1 MMYTQPDKP
10 FLRRHLSASAVAMSL
25 AAAALPLQTHGE
37 ALELHLQAPYDLENS
52 TFDLRYLEENANNP
66 YFKRRVAIPYD
77 EVEAEIAKQLHSIVD
92 RTIRVEIECFSIFC
106 PDTHIDITIGSR
118 FEFTKKDQPVI
129 GSMGAAAD
137 NRVGI
142 HLATQAKVGLDI
154 HAKSETGIWDS
165 SEAAVGIEALL
176 GAYGNAEV
184 GLWPILSAGN
194 IDGHIAQE
202 GGSVTIT
209 GLDDSLIDIGVKV
222 GVLLGGPAGGL
233 VGGLIAKFG
242 ADEAEDIIRAEIDKA
257 STDLI
262 NEANKL
268 LKAEILKTL
277 NPSIAQAVNL
287 QDALLNT
294 PIPPV
299 NMSMNQLMAASPVSF
314 DVRTRAGGGTTR
326 TVVTTR
332 FDPTPNG
339 GLVEGEIRFPKT
351 KCDYVAIGNNQWVTG
366 YMATSTSPVND
377 DLHDGKDCAEIIHD
391 EDFLR
396 QIYLGESPE
405 KVLKSGDPAN
415 ALASWVAGGP
425 LHLSGKAEDR
435 GDYYACSYQIDGL
448 PQAAIIELSSPEGS
462 NLAERLYD
470 RKFSNR
476 YLVYSF
482 GAVPG
487 VLDSRGN
494 PLPTPYLTLGG
505 AGPKDTD
512 ECPSAAKGKPV
523 PEVDTGLPD
532 LDPETCPQC
541 GGGLVNNPGGIV
553 SNPIVVGSPITTP
566 PILQIGQMRR

>member
-1 MMYTQPDKP
+1 
-10 FLRRHLSASAVAMSL
+10 
-25 AAAALPLQTHGE
+25 
-37 ALELHLQAPYDLENS
+37 
-52 TFDLRYLEENANNP
+52 
-66 YFKRRVAIPYD
+66 
-77 EVEAEIAKQLHSIVD
+77 VEAEIAKQLHSVVD
-92 RTIRVEIECFSIFC
+92 RTIPVTIECFSILC
-106 PDTHIDITIGSR
+106 PDTHIEVTLRSR

-202 GGSVTIT
+202 GGSVSIT

-287 QDALLNT
+287 QDALLNS

-314 DVRTRAGGGTTR
+314 DVRTHSGGGTTK

-351 KCDYVAIGNNQWVTG
+351 KCDFVEFNHPLLGKG
-366 YMATSTSPVND
+366 YFATSTSPVNAN
-377 DLHDGKDCAEIIHD
+377 LPGQDCAAIIHD
-391 EDFLR
+391 ADLLR

-405 KVLKSGDPAN
+405 NVLKSGDPAN

-425 LHLSGKAEDR
+425 LHLSGTVEDR

-462 NLAERLYD
+462 DLAQRLYD
-470 RKFSNR
+470 RKFSDR

-482 GAVPG
+482 GSVPG
-487 VLDSRGN
+487 VLDSRGK
-494 PLPTPYLTLGG
+494 PLPTPYLNLGG
-505 AGPKDTD
+505 AGPTNTR
-512 ECPSAAKGKPV
+512 ECPSASQGGGLQEV
-523 PEVDTGLPD
+523 PGLPGTP
-532 LDPETCPQC
+532 DPETCPQC
-541 GGGLVNNPGGIV
+541 GPVLGNIPGGNV
-553 SNPIVVGSPITTP
+553 SNPGVDPVLTP
-566 PILQIGQMRR
+566 PGAGLGLGLQVGGPIMTPPTLPPIFRGR